1 MQSRRDFMRKYEGY
15 LVKVNALQTE
25 STAALA
31 MPVSACIEKD
41 TRRMIARWEFSVV

>member
-1 MQSRRDFMRKYEGY
+1 MQDRRDFMRKYEGY

-25 STAALA
+25 WTAALA
-31 MPVSACIEKD
+31 MHVSECIETD